1 MTWSMRIH
9 TDKYV
14 QMDMKMHNVN
24 GTIRIHDMFKGK
36 ILTSN
41 LARSYQLTIKIIV
54 LINS

>member
-9 TDKYV
+9 TDKHV
-14 QMDMKMHNVN
+14 QMDMKIHNVN

-41 LARSYQLTIKIIV
+41 LAKIGR
-54 LINS
+54 INLQ